1 MGRGRA
7 RAKQAKIARELKYS
21 APTADFAALQKELSS
36 SGPRVPAES
45 FAQASDSS
53 DDGGDSRDQGADRDY

>member
-21 APTADFAALQKELSS
+21 APTSDLAALQKELSG
-36 SGPRVPAES
+36 GPGMTMERFVKV
-45 FAQASDSS
+45 SDIS
-53 DDGGDSRDQGADRDY
+53 DDISDSRDPGADRDY